1 MAGSPKL
8 LTIKMDLH
16 NLLYLSY
23 LIPAD
28 RLRPLVPSGLPLYSL
43 ENKVFIS
50 IVAMQCRRVHLS
62 YLQWP
67 SFGYD
72 QLNLRTYVID
82 PGTGNPAV
90 YFFQS
95 GVSSRII
102 QAATRILG
110 IPWTHISFNLLTE
123 RSTDGTDFYRA
134 TGNWNGEIDILMKS
148 SLIRNSQNA
157 VIKHITGPLAG
168 FIGRGKK
175 LKRVVIEHKVL
186 DVRFLSLLQIKFNL
200 PVDAGLLA
208 APELNKPDSV
218 LVVPQS
224 RFSVFI

>member
-1 MAGSPKL
+1 
-8 LTIKMDLH
+8 MDLH

-28 RLRPLVPSGLPLYSL
+28 RLRPLVPSGLTLDSS

-50 IVAMQCRRVHLS
+50 IVAMQCRMVHLS
-62 YLQWP
+62 CLQWP

-82 PGTGNPAV
+82 PKTGNPAV

-102 QAATRILG
+102 SVATCILG
-110 IPWTHISFNLLTE
+110 MPWTHISFNLLTE
-123 RSTDGTDFYRA
+123 RSANGNDFYRA
-134 TGNWNGEIDILMKS
+134 IGNWNGEIEILMKS
-148 SLIRNSQNA
+148 SLVKNTQDNI
-157 VIKHITGPLAG
+157 IKHITEPMAG

-175 LKRVVIEHKVL
+175 LKRIVIEHKVL
-186 DVRFLSLLQIKFNL
+186 DVRFLSLSQIKFNL
-200 PVDAGLLA
+200 PVYAGLLA
-208 APELNKPDSV
+208 ATELDKPDSV
-218 LVVPQS
+218 LIVPQS

>member
-1 MAGSPKL
+1 MAGLPQL

-23 LIPAD
+23 LVPAD
-28 RLRPLVPSGLPLYSL
+28 RLRPLVPSGLKLESL
-43 ENKVFIS
+43 EDKVFIS
-50 IVAMQCRRVHLS
+50 IVAMQCRKVHLS

-82 PGTGNPAV
+82 PKTGNPAV

-95 GVSSRII
+95 GVSSKII
-102 QAATRILG
+102 AAATRILG
-110 IPWTHISFNLLTE
+110 IPWAHISFNLLTE
-123 RSTDGTDFYRA
+123 RSADGTDFYRA
-134 TGNWNGEIDILMKS
+134 IGNWNGEIEILMKS
-148 SLIRNSQNA
+148 SLGKNTPDNI
-157 VIKHITGPLAG
+157 IKHITEPMAG

-175 LKRVVIEHKVL
+175 LKRIVIEHKVL
-186 DVRFLSLLQIKFNL
+186 DVRFLSLSQIKFSL
-200 PVDAGLLA
+200 PVYAGLMTA
-208 APELNKPDSV
+208 AELDKPDSV
-218 LVVPQS
+218 LIVPQS

>member
-1 MAGSPKL
+1 MAGLPQL

-23 LIPAD
+23 LVPAD
-28 RLRPLVPSGLPLYSL
+28 RIRPLVPSGLTFDSS
-43 ENKVFIS
+43 EDKVFIS

-82 PGTGNPAV
+82 PTTGNPAV

-102 QAATRILG
+102 PAVTRILG
-110 IPWTHISFNLLTE
+110 IFWTHISFNLLTE
-123 RSTDGTDFYRA
+123 RSADGTDFYKA
-134 TGNWNGEIDILMKS
+134 TGNWNGEIEILMKS
-148 SLIRNSQNA
+148 SLVKNTQDNIVKQ
-157 VIKHITGPLAG
+157 ITEPMTG
-168 FIGRGKK
+168 FIGKGKK
-175 LKRVVIEHKVL
+175 LKRIVIEHKVL
-186 DVRFLSLLQIKFNL
+186 DVRFLSLSQIKFNL
-200 PVDAGLLA
+200 PIDAGLLA
-208 APELNKPDSV
+208 AAELDKPDSV
-218 LVVPQS
+218 LIVPQS

>member
-1 MAGSPKL
+1 MAGLPQL

-23 LIPAD
+23 LVPAD
-28 RLRPLVPSGLPLYSL
+28 RLRPLVPSGLKLESL
-43 ENKVFIS
+43 EGKVFIS

-82 PGTGNPAV
+82 PTTGNPAV

-95 GVSSRII
+95 GVSSKTIA
-102 QAATRILG
+102 AATRILG
-110 IPWTHISFNLLTE
+110 IPWAHISFNLLTE
-123 RSTDGTDFYRA
+123 HSADGIDFYRA
-134 TGNWNGEIDILMKS
+134 IGNWNGEIEILMKS
-148 SLIRNSQNA
+148 SLVKNTPDNI
-157 VIKHITGPLAG
+157 IKHITEPMAG

-175 LKRVVIEHKVL
+175 LKRIVIEHKVL
-186 DVRFLSLLQIKFNL
+186 DVRFLSFSQIKFNL
-200 PVDAGLLA
+200 PVDAGLMTA
-208 APELNKPDSV
+208 AELDKPDSV
-218 LVVPQS
+218 LIVPQS

>member
-1 MAGSPKL
+1 MAGLPQL

-23 LIPAD
+23 LVPAD
-28 RLRPLVPSGLPLYSL
+28 RLRPLVPSWLTLDSL
-43 ENKVFIS
+43 ENKVFLS

-62 YLQWP
+62 HLQWP

-82 PGTGNPAV
+82 PITGNPAV

-95 GVSSRII
+95 GVSSKII
-102 QAATRILG
+102 PAATRLLG
-110 IPWTHISFNLLTE
+110 IPWAHISFNLLTE
-123 RSTDGTDFYRA
+123 RSADGTDFYRA
-134 TGNWNGEIDILMKS
+134 IGNWNGEIEILMKS
-148 SLIRNSQNA
+148 SLIKNTQDNIIR
-157 VIKHITGPLAG
+157 HITEPMAG
-168 FIGRGKK
+168 FIGGGKK
-175 LKRVVIEHKVL
+175 LKRIVIEHKVL
-186 DVRFLSLLQIKFNL
+186 DVRFLSLSQIKFNL

-208 APELNKPDSV
+208 AAELDKPDSI
-218 LVVPQS
+218 LIVPQA

>member
-1 MAGSPKL
+1 MAGSLQL

-23 LIPAD
+23 LVPAY
-28 RLRPLVPSGLPLYSL
+28 RLRPLVPSGLTLDSP
-43 ENKVFIS
+43 EGKVFIS

-82 PGTGNPAV
+82 PKTGNPAV

-95 GVSSRII
+95 GVSSKII
-102 QAATRILG
+102 PVATRILG
-110 IPWTHISFNLLTE
+110 IPWAHISFNLLTE
-123 RSTDGTDFYRA
+123 RSADGTDFYRA
-134 TGNWNGEIDILMKS
+134 IGNWNGEIEILMKS
-148 SLIRNSQNA
+148 SLVKNTQDNI
-157 VIKHITGPLAG
+157 VKHITEPMAG

-175 LKRVVIEHKVL
+175 LKRIVIKHKVL
-186 DVRFLSLLQIKFNL
+186 DVRFLSLSQIKFSL
-200 PVDAGLLA
+200 PVDAGLMTA
-208 APELNKPDSV
+208 AELDKPDSV
-218 LVVPQS
+218 LIVPQS